1 MNNMM
6 YQRIIKEGIH
16 LTNTDKTIRQIAKDF
31 NISKSTVHKDLTE
44 RLPKIDYI
52 LSKQVEEKLENHL
65 ATRHI
70 KGGLSTKLRYKRLK

>member
-1 MNNMM
+1 M

-16 LTNTDKTIRQIAKDF
+16 LTNTDKTIRQIAEDF

-65 ATRHI
+65 AIRHI

>member
-1 MNNMM
+1 M

-31 NISKSTVHKDLTE
+31 NISKSTVHEDLTK
-44 RLPKIDYI
+44 RLPKIDYN
-52 LSKQVEEKLENHL
+52 LSKKVEEKLESHL